1 MENKE
6 MVKFKPIEPL
16 KANRWIIHF
25 NDEIKVP
32 IYLFNKYKIKNEG
45 DGLILTIRMFNS
57 VEYSFNPADLFKI
70 TEVKIEYL
78 DPIGEIV
85 NGLILPV
92 KGSNLETKCSYK
104 DDNLMMTN
112 FRFVIDV
119 DNMRPLYKNTIETT
133 EDGTEG
139 DGK

>member
-1 MENKE
+1 
-6 MVKFKPIEPL
+6 
-16 KANRWIIHF
+16 
-25 NDEIKVP
+25 
-32 IYLFNKYKIKNEG
+32 
-45 DGLILTIRMFNS
+45 
-57 VEYSFNPADLFKI
+57 
-70 TEVKIEYL
+70 L